1 MAKRLHIKPPSS
13 FKYLKHGCTQFFS
26 GPSTVNKIMKDR
38 RGKQDSDLPDGLL
51 DDYTDFQRLLKGLC
65 SIGFDM
71 HELNAIFDIVAAILH
86 LGDIHFV
93 ENIEDT
99 KDGCIIEPSSKMSL
113 HNAALLLGLNDYE
126 LKNGLI
132 TRVMRPGKGG
142 VKVYSRILLKLHEA
156 SAARNALAKAIYN
169 KLFDTIVARINKYIP
184 FGSSISYIGVLDIA
198 GFEFFTMNSFE
209 QFCINYCNEKLQN
222 FFNNRILKQEQE
234 LYAREGLNVGCIDYD
249 DNDDCIDLFERKVN
263 GLLDLLD
270 EETHLPKPSS
280 HHFTICAHQQLK
292 NHFRLTTP
300 RKSKL
305 REHREIRDDEG
316 LLIRHFADNSNA
328 AFLRSLFSTN
338 SDKSQDDDRKKS
350 FSNKLTSAS
359 VSNKFRTQLTE
370 LLKKLHLTNTN
381 FVRCIKPNSK
391 MEPNKFEGAMI
402 LSQLKCAGMTKVLKL
417 MQEGCPSRVSFAEL
431 YKTYEK
437 ILPSKIV
444 RLDPHLFCKCLFH
457 ALGLNETD
465 FKFGQ
470 TKIFFRPGKFAEF
483 DQMLPQEPVHLENL
497 VKKVQIWL
505 LHVQWKKVQYGV
517 FSCIKFRNKILWR
530 TAQLTKIQSALR
542 GYLARKIHRPRLHLY
557 HRTNMLWERIMELE
571 KMLEYLSSAS
581 QSEWSSVIKGIN
593 IETEQLLKD
602 IKISNDKLLHN
613 LKNYYKRILQK
624 IDSTYFSLRQHL
636 AKDEQRKIEQMEE
649 KQRSEANKEEKRS
662 LKKQKSEQQCIERAE
677 FEERRKRKEKKYHRQ
692 QEMLRTQNENEKDIK
707 CQRNKKLKQEK
718 LDDEFARLA
727 RKGSTVQMIGD
738 NIARKEKYVDTSKY
752 DLKKYKYVELRDIIN
767 TSTDNK
773 GFSSPSSQNSRT
785 IQRYFKVP
793 FAKPDYEYINVHG
806 GMWYAHFDGQWIAR
820 QMELYSNKKPT
831 LLIAGQDDMEMC
843 ELPLD
848 ATQLTRKKAAL
859 EANNSREMYMYN
871 IEATI

>member
-1 MAKRLHIKPPSS
+1 M
-13 FKYLKHGCTQFFS
+13 
-26 GPSTVNKIMKDR
+26 D
-38 RGKQDSDLPDGLL
+38 DLPQFYG
-51 DDYTDFQRLLKGLC
+51 
-65 SIGFDM
+65 
-71 HELNAIFDIVAAILH
+71 
-86 LGDIHFV
+86 
-93 ENIEDT
+93 
-99 KDGCIIEPSSKMSL
+99 
-113 HNAALLLGLNDYE
+113 
-126 LKNGLI
+126 
-132 TRVMRPGKGG
+132 
-142 VKVYSRILLKLHEA
+142 
-156 SAARNALAKAIYN
+156 
-169 KLFDTIVARINKYIP
+169 
-184 FGSSISYIGVLDIA
+184 ISP
-198 GFEFFTMNSFE
+198 
-209 QFCINYCNEKLQN
+209 NEK
-222 FFNNRILKQEQE
+222 
-234 LYAREGLNVGCIDYD
+234 
-249 DNDDCIDLFERKVN
+249 
-263 GLLDLLD
+263 
-270 EETHLPKPSS
+270 
-280 HHFTICAHQQLK
+280 
-292 NHFRLTTP
+292 TP

-316 LLIRHFADNSNA
+316 LLIRHFAGS
-328 AFLRSLFSTN
+328 
-338 SDKSQDDDRKKS
+338 
-350 FSNKLTSAS
+350 
-359 VSNKFRTQLTE
+359 
-370 LLKKLHLTNTN
+370 NTN

-402 LSQLKCAGMTKVLKL
+402 LSQLKCAGMTRVLKL

-444 RLDPHLFCKCLFH
+444 RLDPHLF
-457 ALGLNETD
+457 A
-465 FKFGQ
+465 
-470 TKIFFRPGKFAEF
+470 RPGKFAEF
-483 DQMLPQEPVHLENL
+483 DQKVRGDSQIDENF
-497 VKKVQIWL
+497 KDASARARSSGKFSQKVQIWL

-738 NIARKEKYVDTSKY
+738 NIALNFIAFDANFKKKLDLWYSSQKGRTMCLKRDGTLELGLANSIIFAFGNRRSRRRRYYRTGEVLDTDLLLSCKEEFYRRLQIYQQWK
-752 DLKKYKYVELRDIIN
+752 ELNESSIAERQIN
-767 TSTDNK
+767 RIPMTMLASNNK

-848 ATQLTRKKAAL
+848 ATQLTRKKGAEITAVEFETL
-859 EANNSREMYMYN
+859 WYQCGGPEYHICFKDKRN
-871 IEATI
+871 